1 MGCSCKSSTAAA
13 GRRPPRQPRGAV
25 QPSAQPALD
34 QTAEGDVAYTCPMH
48 PEVIEHRPGACPKC
62 GMALEPRMGATRD
75 ERNSELEDMARRFK
89 WSAFFAAPI
98 VLLAMSGLTEAA
110 HVTRSVQSWLELLL
124 ATPVVVW
131 GGAPFFR
138 RGWDSIVRR
147 SLNMFTLIAAGTG
160 AAYGYSLLATAAPQ
174 VFRDNSINSS
184 GGTPVY
190 FEAAAVIIT
199 LVLFGQVLELRA
211 RLKTGD
217 AVRALL
223 HLAPKIAH
231 RIASDGNEED
241 VPLGSVHSGDRLRV
255 RPGEA
260 IPADGAVTEGTS
272 SVNESMMTGEAIP
285 AEKTLGTAVIGGT
298 VNGAGSFVMEAK
310 RVGSDTVLSRII
322 RMVEMAQRSK
332 APIQRLADRVSAF
345 FVPGVAA
352 ISFVTFL
359 VWLAVGPEPRFAFAM
374 MNAVAV
380 LIIACPCALGLATPM
395 SVMVGV
401 GRAARA
407 GILVKNA
414 EVLES
419 LERVDTLVVDKT
431 GTLTQGEP
439 KIVSILPLAGDRSEA
454 LKFAASIEQVSE
466 HPLARAVVEKAKEER
481 VALHPVQNFKS
492 MTGEGTTGTVDGRSV
507 AFGNEKLLARI
518 GISTVHAA
526 EQAENLKRQGE
537 TVMYL
542 SLDQKLAGIFGARDP
557 LKSTTRAAV
566 QKLKREGI
574 RLIMLTGDHRRTAE
588 AVGKSLE
595 IEDIEAEVPPARKGE
610 VVERLQKEGR
620 VVAMA
625 GDGMNDAPALSQ
637 ADVGIAMGSGTDVA
651 MESSDVVLV
660 KGDLQGIE
668 RAKHLSRLVM
678 RNIRENLFFAF
689 AYNVLAI
696 PIAAGV
702 FYPWFGWL
710 LNPMIAGAAMTLS
723 SLSVIL
729 NSLRLRNAR
738 L

>member
-1 MGCSCKSSTAAA
+1 MGCSCKSSTVAA
-13 GRRPPRQPRGAV
+13 GRRP
-25 QPSAQPALD
+25 
-34 QTAEGDVAYTCPMH
+34 EGDVAYTCPMH
-48 PEVIEHRPGACPKC
+48 PEVIKHRPGACPKC

-89 WSAFFAAPI
+89 WSALFAAPI

-160 AAYGYSLLATAAPQ
+160 AAYGYSLLATVVPQ
-174 VFRDNSINSS
+174 VFRGSLIDSS

-298 VNGAGSFVMEAK
+298 VNETGSFVMEAK

-332 APIQRLADRVSAF
+332 APIQQLADRVSAF

-359 VWLAVGPEPRFAFAM
+359 AWLAVGPEPRFAFAM

-401 GRAARA
+401 GREARA

-466 HPLARAVVEKAKEER
+466 HPLARAVVEKAKEEH

-518 GISTVHAA
+518 GISTIHAA

-542 SLDQKLAGIFGARDP
+542 SLDQKLVGIFGARDP

-574 RLIMLTGDHRRTAE
+574 RLVMLTGDHRRTAE
-588 AVGKSLE
+588 AVGKALG
-595 IEDIEAEVPPARKGE
+595 IADIEAEVPPDRKGE

-660 KGDLQGIE
+660 KGDLQGIG